1 MKQMN
6 HTGSVNS
13 KKAAAAK
20 RLLKQKRMGLTL
32 MLVSLALVGVLTGL
46 GMEDATIAILL
57 FPLGPSF
64 LSPGSCGFTPQ
75 PVTSGMRRSRYEG
88 TGQVRRFIWY
98 PPGAPRRG
106 KCGAVPCLG
115 VFGIRMIPLA
125 ARPGLNCCSALIA
138 DNLKVKIAH

>member
-57 FPLGPSF
+57 FPLGEAGTRAPGRCAGSSGILPTHRVGENAAPCPVWAF
-64 LSPGSCGFTPQ
+64 LE
-75 PVTSGMRRSRYEG
+75 Y
-88 TGQVRRFIWY
+88 
-98 PPGAPRRG
+98 A
-106 KCGAVPCLG
+106 
-115 VFGIRMIPLA
+115 
-125 ARPGLNCCSALIA
+125 
-138 DNLKVKIAH
+138 

>member
-57 FPLGPSF
+57 FPLGAF
-64 LSPGSCGFTPQ
+64 LFVSRQLWIYPAAGDVRHEEK
-75 PVTSGMRRSRYEG
+75 PVRGH
-88 TGQVRRFIWY
+88 QA
-98 PPGAPRRG
+98 GAPVHLVSSRRT
-106 KCGAVPCLG
+106 A
-115 VFGIRMIPLA
+115 
-125 ARPGLNCCSALIA
+125 
-138 DNLKVKIAH
+138 